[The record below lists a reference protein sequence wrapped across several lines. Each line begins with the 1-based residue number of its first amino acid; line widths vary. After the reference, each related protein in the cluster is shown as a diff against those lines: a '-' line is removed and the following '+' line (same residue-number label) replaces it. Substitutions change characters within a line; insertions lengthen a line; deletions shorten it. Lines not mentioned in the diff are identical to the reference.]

1 MTFHFIRHG
10 DMMTVIA
17 ETVDPVYLTEPLVIS
32 RNYILGTG
40 PIRPIDTPCVP
51 GYEATVEEGKVPH
64 YLPGKNPFIDEVSKL
79 YGIPLEAVLG
89 GAETLYPAYRKKIK
103 DKFVPPEKCTRYC
116 GYGAFQ
122 TSASQ

>member
-51 GYEATVEEGKVPH
+51 GYEAANEEGKVPH

-89 GAETLYPAYRKKIK
+89 GAETLYPVYRKKIK
-103 DKFVPPEKCTRYC
+103 DKFVAPEKCTRYC